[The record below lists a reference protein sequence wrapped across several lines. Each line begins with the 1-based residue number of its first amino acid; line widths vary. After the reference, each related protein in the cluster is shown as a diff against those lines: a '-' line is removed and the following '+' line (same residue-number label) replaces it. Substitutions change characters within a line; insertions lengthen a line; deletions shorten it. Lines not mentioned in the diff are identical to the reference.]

1 MPCARCNCNGLPTRQ
16 ALLSEESPKRASL
29 SMLGV
34 ECRLIPQ
41 EVFRLGVWSSASQR
55 TVSSVIP
62 MLEEAAA
69 PGKNNPEARL
79 LPFQ

>member
-1 MPCARCNCNGLPTRQ
+1 M
-16 ALLSEESPKRASL
+16 
-29 SMLGV
+29 
-34 ECRLIPQ
+34 Q

-55 TVSSVIP
+55 TVNSVIP

-69 PGKNNPEARL
+69 PGKDNSEARL